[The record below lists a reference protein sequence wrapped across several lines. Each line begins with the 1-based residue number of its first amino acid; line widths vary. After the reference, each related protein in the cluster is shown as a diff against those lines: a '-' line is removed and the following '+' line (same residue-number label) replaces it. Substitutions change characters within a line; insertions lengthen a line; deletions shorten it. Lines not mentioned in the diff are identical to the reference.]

1 MQNHFCARE
10 MIKMN
15 DTSEKMVYDA
25 SDIQRLLGIGRS
37 MTYVFLEK
45 VYEDQ
50 APFKVIK
57 IGKLY
62 RVPKKSFDEWLDNP

>member
-1 MQNHFCARE
+1 
-10 MIKMN
+10 MN

-25 SDIQRLLGIGRS
+25 SDIQRILGIGRS

-57 IGKLY
+57 KVNYIVFQKNLLMSGLIILK
-62 RVPKKSFDEWLDNP
+62 

>member
-1 MQNHFCARE
+1 
-10 MIKMN
+10 MN

-25 SDIQRLLGIGRS
+25 SDIQRILGIGRS

-62 RVPKKSFDEWLDNP
+62 RVPKKSFDEWLDGTDIED

>member
-1 MQNHFCARE
+1 
-10 MIKMN
+10 MN

-25 SDIQRLLGIGRS
+25 SDIQRILGIGRS

-62 RVPKKSFDEWLDNP
+62 RVPKKSFGEWLDNP

>member
-1 MQNHFCARE
+1 
-10 MIKMN
+10 MN

-25 SDIQRLLGIGRS
+25 SDIQRILGIGSS

>member
-1 MQNHFCARE
+1 
-10 MIKMN
+10 MN

-25 SDIQRLLGIGRS
+25 SDIQRILGIGRS

-57 IGKLY
+57 IVKLY

>member
-1 MQNHFCARE
+1 
-10 MIKMN
+10 MN

-25 SDIQRLLGIGRS
+25 SDIQKILGIGRS
-37 MTYVFLEK
+37 MTYIFLEK
-45 VYEDQ
+45 VYKDQ

-62 RVPKKSFDEWLDNP
+62 RIPKKSFDEWLDNP

>member
-1 MQNHFCARE
+1 
-10 MIKMN
+10 MN

-25 SDIQRLLGIGRS
+25 SDIQRILGIGRS

-62 RVPKKSFDEWLDNP
+62 RVPKKIF